1 MPSSPSPGGRPSCSQ
16 LWEPS
21 CGLCVPYAP
30 SLSARMSE
38 SCVRRVGERRSYTG
52 YNLMLTTTRRRH
64 MPRWSLTG
72 AAAPLQKE
80 GYKKKIRKKK
90 RSAAAAHHFDA
101 TAAVSTVKAT
111 WE

>member
-64 MPRWSLTG
+64 MPRWSLTAHADYDATTPHATLVLNG
-72 AAAPLQKE
+72 SGGTAP
-80 GYKKKIRKKK
+80 KKKKNL
-90 RSAAAAHHFDA
+90 
-101 TAAVSTVKAT
+101 
-111 WE
+111 